1 MRQYIRHPTDI
12 PLHYQVADAPEECH
26 PHLRDVSTG
35 GLSFTADQPFK
46 QGQILTIQIDVTD
59 PPFEIK
65 GEVVWC
71 HSRDDEYQV
80 GVCFDSVEQAFAL
93 RMVEQVCHIEQYR
106 AAVRQLENR
115 ELSSEEAAHEWI
127 QRHAR
132 DFPAWNPPHD
142 A

>member
-35 GLSFTADQPFK
+35 GLSFTADQPFE

-59 PPFEIK
+59 PPFEIS

-71 HSRDDEYQV
+71 HARDGEYLV

-115 ELSSEEAAHEWI
+115 ELTAEEAAHEWI

-132 DFPAWNPPHD
+132 DFPAWNPSNDP
-142 A
+142 